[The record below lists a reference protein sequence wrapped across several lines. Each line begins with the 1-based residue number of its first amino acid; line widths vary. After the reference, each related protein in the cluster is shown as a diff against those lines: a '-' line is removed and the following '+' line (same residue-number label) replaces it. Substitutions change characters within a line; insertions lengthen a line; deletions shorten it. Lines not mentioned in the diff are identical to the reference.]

1 MGAVMEAIVSL
12 LTLIVFIYI
21 MTAVMKHTF
30 GTIFGNWFNSN
41 SGANTTNTITFPF
54 KAIRRIATSQ
64 FNSGFM
70 NSFEANKFLNESHRG
85 LVIDGDKK
93 RLTPKDSFN
102 HLVLMARAGAG
113 KTTGFIIPNIF
124 RLASSNASMVV
135 TDLSGELYLKTSGYL
150 KSRGYKILVLNPEDL
165 SESMR
170 YNPLFYA
177 TDSLSIDEMADSLI
191 KSSYTGNIKAEDKIW
206 LDGAKQLICILAKA
220 LLGTQNYRYI
230 NLANINRLI
239 NLYGMDGRAL
249 DPFIYKYADNETF
262 EEWKG
267 FVSGNPKTIL
277 SFVSTAKMALTA
289 IAVNDNLKKLTAHH
303 TINFDNLRKEKT
315 IIYIKIPT
323 QKQSQYSFIL
333 NIFYL
338 QLFNN
343 LMMSLPS
350 KNDLPI
356 YCLLD
361 EFGNMN
367 IPNFSTIITSIRKY
381 NVSIS
386 IILQNI
392 NQLKLQYGEYEA
404 KTILDGG
411 ISSKIYFSGADFETI
426 TMLEHMLG
434 TKIIEEEQNGA
445 TYKKEVPVLSARD
458 IRTMKDNE
466 ILFLYGNKLPLKLKV
481 IPYYE
486 KSSFKSYA
494 NYPISSPNQLTNI
507 DDVVDYIDLDIDIK
521 NES

>member
-1 MGAVMEAIVSL
+1 MEAIISL

-21 MTAVMKHTF
+21 MTAVMKHSF
-30 GTIFGNWFNSN
+30 GLIFGNWFTST
-41 SGANTTNTITFPF
+41 STTNTTNTLSFPF
-54 KAIRRIATSQ
+54 KAIRRMLTSK

-85 LVIDGDKK
+85 LVIDGDTK

-102 HLVLMARAGAG
+102 HLVVMARAGAG

-135 TDLSGELYLKTSGYL
+135 TDLSGELYEKTSGYL
-150 KSRGYKILVLNPEDL
+150 KSKGYKILVLNPENL
-165 SESMR
+165 NESMR

-191 KSSYTGNIKAEDKIW
+191 QSSYSGNLKAEDKIW
-206 LDGAKQLICILAKA
+206 LDGAKQLICILGKT
-220 LLGTQNYRYI
+220 LLNTGNYRYI

-239 NLYGMDGRAL
+239 NSYGADGSTL
-249 DPFIYKYADNETF
+249 DPFIYKYADTETF
-262 EEWKG
+262 DEWKG
-267 FVSGNPKTIL
+267 FVSGNPKTVL

-343 LMMSLPS
+343 LMNSLPTKS
-350 KNDLPI
+350 DLAI

-367 IPNFSTIITSIRKY
+367 IPNFSSIITSIRKY

-392 NQLKLQYGEYEA
+392 NQLKLKYGEYEA

-411 ISSKIYFSGADFETI
+411 ISSKIYFSGADYETI

-434 TKIIEEEQNGA
+434 TKIIEEEQNG
-445 TYKKEVPVLSARD
+445 TVYKKEVPVLSARD

-466 ILFLYGNKLPLKLKV
+466 IIFLYGNKLPLKLQV
-481 IPYYE
+481 TPYYE

-494 NYPISSPNQLTNI
+494 NYKISSPILARDINDI
-507 DDVVDYIDLDIDIK
+507 IDYIDLDIDFE
-521 NES
+521 NEK